1 MGSIKPWS
9 AKKNTTLLYRNYKIF
24 FSQVLLA
31 VWDAKYK
38 FIFTDD
44 GQYGS
49 ANDSRSQKLRAW
61 ETLRIILSEY
71 RFKRYS

>member
-1 MGSIKPWS
+1 MPHVIGAIDGKHK
-9 AKKNTTLLYRNYKIF
+9 AMECQKNTTLLYRNYKRF

-38 FIFTDD
+38 FIFTDV

-49 ANDSRSQKLRAW
+49 TNDSRSQKLRAW
-61 ETLRIILSEY
+61 
-71 RFKRYS
+71 